1 MSGTQLSQAGFTVL
15 ELVTVLVS
23 LVILGLIA
31 YFVFF

>member
-1 MSGTQLSQAGFTVL
+1 MSETRLSQAGFTVL

-31 YFVFF
+31 YYVFF